1 MKTVLIVDDELAS
14 AEALALI
21 LEDQGYRVACAANG
35 RQGLDKVAELV
46 PDLVILDLMM
56 PVMDGA
62 EMGKALRSAEPAR
75 AVKIVMN
82 SALSEGAVRRRFS
95 GYDAF
100 LRKPYTIDRL
110 LAVVAALLPA
120 A

>member
-1 MKTVLIVDDELAS
+1 VKTILIVDDELAS

-35 RQGLDKVAELV
+35 QQGLDKVAQIK

-62 EMGKALRSAEPAR
+62 DMGRALRASDETR
-75 AVKIVMN
+75 GIKIIMN
-82 SALSEGAVRRRFS
+82 SALSEAALRQRFAD
-95 GYDAF
+95 YDAF

-110 LAVVAALLPA
+110 LAHVAASLRA
-120 A
+120 